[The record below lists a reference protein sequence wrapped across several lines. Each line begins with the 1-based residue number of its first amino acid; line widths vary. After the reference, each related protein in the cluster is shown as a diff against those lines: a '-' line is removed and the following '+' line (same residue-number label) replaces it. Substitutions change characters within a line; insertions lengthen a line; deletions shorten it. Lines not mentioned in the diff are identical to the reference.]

1 MPSVCCG
8 SSQSSFWGLLAEFRI
23 SSKSLGPPVSFYS
36 VDYLVQITEKRPS
49 EAAVLPES
57 ARSSDHPKNPIAG
70 VIRFRATDE
79 QPSIQLGLEEGA
91 MLAAI
96 SNESGAHS
104 ASAASGIWKW
114 IPIRTRYCGGV
125 PVGEGALVLVV
136 REVVYFIGE
145 LFGIPGQ

>member
-1 MPSVCCG
+1 M
-8 SSQSSFWGLLAEFRI
+8 
-23 SSKSLGPPVSFYS
+23 SFYS

-96 SNESGAHS
+96 SKYVSNSLYRLH
-104 ASAASGIWKW
+104 
-114 IPIRTRYCGGV
+114 
-125 PVGEGALVLVV
+125 L
-136 REVVYFIGE
+136 
-145 LFGIPGQ
+145 